1 MNPSLSGDRLPGDG
15 DALAGDPL
23 PGDAPPGYLVL
34 RTGGGVLPL
43 LLRVGVGGVFLFE
56 GGRKFLVPQL
66 HGIGRFDAMG
76 FPFPGFFAPL
86 VGGFE
91 VACAL
96 LLLVGLGVRV
106 AAFPLVSILLAAM
119 AVLLL
124 QGPEPVI
131 LEAALLGACLV
142 LLRTGGGALS
152 LDRRIWLA
160 AAAAPT
166 EPDSSPPTPNPRP
179 PVPDDT
185 AAEVHPAVDTPAA
198 DTLDQGQGSGTTG

>member
-1 MNPSLSGDRLPGDG
+1 MTPTIPR
-15 DALAGDPL
+15 
-23 PGDAPPGYLVL
+23 DAPPGYIVL
-34 RTGGGVLPL
+34 RTGAGVLPL
-43 LLRVGVGGVFLFE
+43 LLRVGVAGVFLFE

-91 VACAL
+91 VTCAL

-106 AAFPLVSILLAAM
+106 AAFPLISILLAAM

-124 QGPEPVI
+124 QGPEPVV
-131 LEAALLGACLV
+131 LEAVLIGACLM

-152 LDRRIWLA
+152 LDRHIWLA
-160 AAAAPT
+160 ATDAPDAPDAAAAPA
-166 EPDSSPPTPNPRP
+166 
-179 PVPDDT
+179 PDD
-185 AAEVHPAVDTPAA
+185 AAAQNAAAPPDDAPA
-198 DTLDQGQGSGTTG
+198 QGQGSGTTG

>member
-1 MNPSLSGDRLPGDG
+1 MSSAAPRTGGPAPPGGPPGESPDG
-15 DALAGDPL
+15 
-23 PGDAPPGYLVL
+23 APPGYIVL

-43 LLRVGVGGVFLFE
+43 LLRVGVSAVFIFE
-56 GGRKFLVPQL
+56 GGRKFVDPQL

-124 QGPEPVI
+124 QGPEPVF
-131 LEAALLGACLV
+131 LELALLAACLV

-152 LDRRIWLA
+152 LDRRIWLD
-160 AAAAPT
+160 AAAPEGANPT
-166 EPDSSPPTPNPRP
+166 PPAPGDLPTPDDAPTPGDPPRDSPP
-179 PVPDDT
+179 
-185 AAEVHPAVDTPAA
+185 A
-198 DTLDQGQGSGTTG
+198 QGQGSGTTG

>member
-1 MNPSLSGDRLPGDG
+1 MTASLPGD
-15 DALAGDPL
+15 P
-23 PGDAPPGYLVL
+23 PPGYIVL

-43 LLRVGVGGVFLFE
+43 LLRLGVAGVFLFE
-56 GGRKFLVPQL
+56 GGRKFLAPHL

-91 VACAL
+91 VVCAL
-96 LLLVGLGVRV
+96 LVLVGLGVRV

-124 QGPEPVI
+124 QGPEPVV
-131 LEAALLGACLV
+131 LEAVLLGACLV

-152 LDRRIWLA
+152 LDRRIWLDA
-160 AAAAPT
+160 TADDAPAPDAAAAPG
-166 EPDSSPPTPNPRP
+166 D
-179 PVPDDT
+179 
-185 AAEVHPAVDTPAA
+185 APA
-198 DTLDQGQGSGTTG
+198 QGQGSGTTG